1 MLKLM
6 SLAACLLLCGI
17 LFSPQLAA
25 AGPEPFD
32 GDITIAAADT
42 SATEAVPLSAAA
54 CEIERIVFYNSGAAT
69 CAVSVAATDIGVSTA
84 LDTFALAATSG
95 ASQYPPGRQR
105 LTYQQVTVVTGILP
119 IVRQNISTNWV
130 PILAR
135 DLTITV
141 AKPTNA
147 TDCVYFYRVYTRDP
161 GRLPGN

>member
-6 SLAACLLLCGI
+6 TFAAGLALCGI

-25 AGPEPFD
+25 AGPVPFD

-42 SATEAVPLSAAA
+42 SATEGVPLSAAA

-69 CAVSVAATDIGVSTA
+69 CAVSVAVTDIGVSTA

-105 LTYQQVTVVTGILP
+105 VTYEQTAVVTGNVA
-119 IVRQNISTNWV
+119 IVRLTSSTNWV